1 MGEDRMRTMEF
12 TIEDNGPMLKIG
24 EMVPVKE
31 YYCPSGYS
39 YMIEPALGM
48 SRPYEMGQRLHCTE
62 GRVVEKK
69 KTERFNIAVLEFDE

>member
-1 MGEDRMRTMEF
+1 MRIMEF
-12 TIEDNGPMLKIG
+12 TIEDNGPLLKEG

-48 SRPYEMGQRLHCTE
+48 SRPYPVGERLKSAE
-62 GRVVEKK
+62 GRVLEKK
-69 KTERFNIAVLEFDE
+69 RTERFNVAVLEFDE